1 MFARF
6 AATKGISMKKLLLT
20 LITALTFF
28 GLVSAQGLTIW
39 THFGDADLE
48 WLQDQTASFEAAFGV
63 PVNIVRVDLGEI
75 TQRMLLSAPEGE
87 AADLVVPIPHDQLGE
102 MAIGGV
108 LADMSSYATP
118 GYLADLN
125 EQARLAFTF
134 NGRLFGLP
142 MYVEGPAL
150 IVNTDLVTDIP
161 ETFEEMIATAQN
173 LTTSDTFGFL
183 YDIGN
188 FYFSYVW
195 IHSNGGYVFARN
207 NVGDLVP
214 TDIGLANEGAV
225 AGVQT
230 IKDLRYTHN
239 LIPTGVDY
247 GVADGLFI
255 DGALGMIYNGPWAI
269 ANYRNAGLNVKVM
282 PIPPAADG
290 TEFSGFMGVQ
300 GILMNEFSTN
310 KIDAANFA
318 KWITR
323 PDAQVALA
331 ELTGKI
337 PASNGAAE
345 LVADDPIIAGFAE
358 ALANAEPMPNI
369 PQMGNVWGPMGDAL
383 TVILGDSGSNVS
395 ELLNQAVN
403 QIAGN

>member
-1 MFARF
+1 
-6 AATKGISMKKLLLT
+6 MKKFFALLT
-20 LITALTFF
+20 ALIAL
-28 GLVSAQGLTIW
+28 GLASAQITIW
-39 THFGDADLE
+39 THFGDADLA
-48 WLQDQTASFEAAFGV
+48 WLQNEAASFEAAFGV

-118 GYLADLN
+118 AYLADLN

-161 ETFEEMIATAQN
+161 QTFEEMIATAQA

-195 IHSNGGYVFARN
+195 IHSLGGYVFGRDAIGN
-207 NVGDLVP
+207 LVP
-214 TDIGLANEGAV
+214 TDIGLANEGAI
-225 AGVQT
+225 AGVQLA
-230 IKDLRYTHN
+230 KDLRFTHN

-269 ANYRNAGLNVKVM
+269 ANYRNAGINLKVM
-282 PIPPAADG
+282 PIPPTADG
-290 TEFSGFMGVQ
+290 VEFSGFMGVQ
-300 GILMNEFSTN
+300 GILMNEFSRN

-323 PDAQVALA
+323 PEAQVALA
-331 ELTGKI
+331 ELSGKI
-337 PASNGAAE
+337 PASMSAAE
-345 LVADDPIIAGFAE
+345 QVADDPVIAGFAA

-383 TVILGDSGSNVS
+383 TVILGDANSNVS
-395 ELLNQAVN
+395 QVLQQAVS
-403 QIAGN
+403 QITGN

>member
-1 MFARF
+1 
-6 AATKGISMKKLLLT
+6 MKKLFLT

-28 GLVSAQGLTIW
+28 GVVSAQGLTIW

-108 LADMSSYATP
+108 LADMSSYATQA
-118 GYLADLN
+118 YLADLN
-125 EQARLAFTF
+125 DQARLAFTF

-195 IHSNGGYVFARN
+195 LRSNGGYVFARN

-214 TDIGLANEGAV
+214 SDVGLATEGAV

-230 IKDLRYTHN
+230 AKDLRYTYN

-269 ANYRNAGLNVKVM
+269 ANYRNAGLNIQVM

-345 LVADDPIIAGFAE
+345 QVADDPIIAGFAE

-403 QIAGN
+403 QISGN